1 MGRPV
6 LCYQEEVRLP
16 DCLSCAAQSALAV
29 AATTLTLAA
38 AALAFAAAALALAA
52 TTLAVAAHAAAA
64 VTADST
70 LPVAYHGLLPPGRAA
85 ARRWCV
91 ARSQSARQRR
101 HGQWDRL
108 RCG

>member
-52 TTLAVAAHAAAA
+52 AA
-64 VTADST
+64 
-70 LPVAYHGLLPPGRAA
+70 
-85 ARRWCV
+85 
-91 ARSQSARQRR
+91 QSARKITQRAPQPPSANAIKIR
-101 HGQWDRL
+101 RDTACL
-108 RCG
+108 NST